1 MPLYEYRCPRC
12 DAVIA
17 KLFGVRDAPRH
28 VPCPSCRIDAGRI
41 VSKPSV
47 HLSAGAKVARLDPKY
62 DKMVERAMRNT
73 ASADPDR
80 LINRRGDIAKGRDDP

>member
-1 MPLYEYRCPRC
+1 MPLYEYRCPNC
-12 DAVIA
+12 DTVSAR
-17 KLFGVRDAPRH
+17 LFTVREAPRH
-28 VPCPSCRIDAGRI
+28 VPCPSCRVDAGRI

-62 DKMVERAMRNT
+62 DQMVDRAMRRT
-73 ASADPDR
+73 PGADPDR